1 MDGSRLPP
9 LRALPP
15 RSGKTA
21 KCSVA
26 MVRCCPRETDI
37 QSWLQSLLGL
47 LMATSGCPHM
57 RVFAME
63 YGFELGIIRDFFA

>member
-1 MDGSRLPP
+1 
-9 LRALPP
+9 
-15 RSGKTA
+15 
-21 KCSVA
+21 